1 MLKKVSVSVSVTVV
15 TSACFLNTILS
26 SSPADRK
33 IKVLVRLPELSDAN
47 VAVDTTVTKI
57 VGQSE
62 GAPVGI
68 ETGASVLV

>member
-1 MLKKVSVSVSVTVV
+1 M
-15 TSACFLNTILS
+15 
-26 SSPADRK
+26 
-33 IKVLVRLPELSDAN
+33 LVRLPELSDAN

-68 ETGASVLV
+68 ETGASVLF